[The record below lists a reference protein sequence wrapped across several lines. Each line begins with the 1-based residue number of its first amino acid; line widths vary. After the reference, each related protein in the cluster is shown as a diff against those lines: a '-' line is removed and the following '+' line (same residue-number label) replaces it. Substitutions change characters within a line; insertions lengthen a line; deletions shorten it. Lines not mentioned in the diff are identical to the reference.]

1 MNAIIINLEELSALS
16 GLPHLQQLL
25 YLRGIRPYVDY
36 QTSLVG
42 IKRGVSYQS
51 FAETLYIEPH
61 PGIKGGSPSKDQL
74 RRALKGLER
83 AGLLEIQS
91 LERKLVFKCLLV
103 KEDYSGLNKLA
114 IKSHHKEARSRP
126 AYNSESSKGN
136 TNELQNGALENNEK
150 AATPLI
156 KDNNYIFLLQQFEK
170 FWDLYPLKK
179 SKHKAWEAFQV
190 LNPANDLLMQIHSA
204 LQQQIQLYQQ
214 QQTQGQ
220 WVAAWKYPANWL
232 AQQCWEDEIQYDTHQ
247 EKNHAVNKTRFKK
260 ESDRDNFWDSCK
272 SGIEEETDDNIIE
285 LSAYRGTS
293 KTD

>member
-1 MNAIIINLEELSALS
+1 MNTMIINLEELSALS

-36 QTSLVG
+36 QSSLVG

-51 FAETLYIEPH
+51 FAEALYIEPH
-61 PGIKGGSPSKDQL
+61 QGIKGGSPSKDQL

-103 KEDYSGLNKLA
+103 NEYYSGQNKPA
-114 IKSHHKEARSRP
+114 IKPHHKEARAMQ
-126 AYNSESSKGN
+126 AYSPVNTYGN
-136 TNELQNGALENNEK
+136 GAEFHNDALENNEK

-170 FWDLYPLKK
+170 FWDVYPLKK
-179 SKHKAWEAFQV
+179 SKQKAWEAFQT
-190 LNPANDLLMQIHSA
+190 LTPDAELFAKIHSA
-204 LQQQIQLYQQ
+204 LQEQIQLYQRQ
-214 QQTQGQ
+214 QSYGQ

-232 AQQCWEDEIQYDTHQ
+232 AQECWNDDSMTDEIYEQIKSKHILYSPKKSAFD
-247 EKNHAVNKTRFKK
+247 RFI
-260 ESDRDNFWDSCK
+260 DSC
-272 SGIEEETDDNIIE
+272 
-285 LSAYRGTS
+285 S
-293 KTD
+293 KDVFNYSLNNDVHE